1 MANPETSGI
10 TPEAILAYLD
20 GADLPHVAAYLRTSP
35 EGAMLAAEYA
45 TVAGNLTRALYR
57 HECPPTQHLGDYALA
72 LLPASDRFAV
82 AAHVDSCPHCA
93 GELAQIRA
101 FLAVE
106 ADPPPLGAGERIR
119 RLVTAV
125 FAPPPATAYAALRGD
140 GDSAAQTYQAEDIT
154 ITLDFAIGVRR
165 DRSSLTGLIWRE
177 RDDAE
182 PLTGERVTL
191 LGEDSP
197 ALTATID
204 ELGNF
209 AFDDVPHGSYRLEV
223 AAGDTLVA
231 LGPFAIGRQS

>member
-1 MANPETSGI
+1 MSDI
-10 TPEAILAYLD
+10 TPEMILAYLD

-35 EGAMLAAEYA
+35 EGAMFAADYA
-45 TVAGNLTRALYR
+45 TLAGDLTRALYR
-57 HECPPTQHLGDYALA
+57 HECPPTQQLGDYVLA
-72 LLPASDRFAV
+72 LLPAADRFAV
-82 AAHVDSCPHCA
+82 AAHVDTCPHCT

-106 ADPPPLGAGERIR
+106 ADPPPLGAVERVR

-140 GDSAAQTYQAEDIT
+140 GDSQAQTYQAEDIT
-154 ITLDFAIGVRR
+154 ITLDIAGGPRR

-182 PLTGERVTL
+182 PLAGERVTL
-191 LGEDSP
+191 LGEATP

-204 ELGNF
+204 EFGNF

-223 AAGDTLVA
+223 AAGDALVA
-231 LGPFAIGRQS
+231 IGPFSIGR